1 MELLNALGWRKF
13 TILYEDGSSLVRL
26 SSLLKMLDKKDKPVT
41 VRQLVPQDPERNYRQ
56 VLRDMKMA
64 GERNILLDCSIQTLP
79 TVLKQAQQVGL
90 MTDEQNYII
99 TTLVSGWLCSE

>member
-1 MELLNALGWRKF
+1 MELVNALGWRKF
-13 TILYEDGSSLVRL
+13 TVLYEDGPGLVRL
-26 SSLLKMLDKKDKPVT
+26 STLLKMFDKKDKPVT
-41 VRQLVPQDPERNYRQ
+41 VRQLDPQKNHRQ

-79 TVLKQAQQVGL
+79 EVLKQAQQVGL
-90 MTDEQNYII
+90 MTDEQSYII